1 MPTYY
6 PIDEAAARRA
16 KEMNSFSDYNPGSAT
31 ESYRRSVDEAAAIA
45 EAQKAQVDPMY
56 HEKID
61 RLLDVYARKLA
72 ENINQSH
79 AIAARCPSILIA
91 GPANFPVR
99 KKEKQNQAADANMA
113 EWNRIHGLLDK
124 IRGIGTGGIS
134 SDDENALQ
142 KLREKLARH
151 EREQEMMKAVN
162 AFYRKH
168 GTLDGCPL
176 LSAEDAEKIKAAMAR
191 DWRAAPKP
199 YERYRLSNNN
209 QTIHSI
215 KARIAE
221 LEAKQSSPA
230 PEGWSFDGG
239 RVVMN
244 QGENRIQILFDDK
257 PGASVRSQLKH
268 AGFRWAPS
276 QGAWQRMLNQNG
288 IYAAKT
294 VTEKWMTPAEQAE
307 STTKQ
312 VLDEEPCSEEP
323 ALFSY
328 PQQSM

>member
-6 PIDEAAARRA
+6 PIDETAARRA
-16 KEMNSFSDYNPGSAT
+16 KEMSSFYDYKPGSAT
-31 ESYRRSVDEAAAIA
+31 ASYRQEVDKAAAIA
-45 EAQKAQVDPMY
+45 EAQKTRVDPMY

-61 RLLDVYARKLA
+61 RLLDTYARKLA
-72 ENINQSH
+72 ENLNH
-79 AIAARCPSILIA
+79 GYAIAARCPSVLIA

-99 KKEKQNQAADANMA
+99 KKEKQNRADDANIR
-113 EWNRIHGLLDK
+113 EWQEIQGILHR
-124 IRGIGTGGIS
+124 IRGVGTAGIS

-151 EREQEMMKAVN
+151 EREQEAMKSIN
-162 AFYRKH
+162 AYYRKH

-176 LSAEDAEKIKAAMAR
+176 LSAEETEKIKAAMAR
-191 DWRAAPKP
+191 DWRANPKP
-199 YERYRLSNNN
+199 YESYLLNNNN
-209 QTIHSI
+209 QTIRSV

-244 QGENRIQILFDDK
+244 QEENRIQILFDGK
-257 PGASVRSQLKH
+257 PAEDIRSELKH

-288 IYAAKT
+288 IYAAKS
-294 VTEKWMTPAEQAE
+294 VTEKWMTPADLPETTIE
-307 STTKQ
+307 SQTE
-312 VLDEEPCSEEP
+312 EEPCSEEP
-323 ALFSY
+323 VLFSY

>member
-6 PIDEAAARRA
+6 SIDETAARRA
-16 KEMNSFSDYNPGSAT
+16 KEMNSHFGYKPGSAT
-31 ESYRRSVDEAAAIA
+31 ASYRQEVDKAATIA
-45 EAQKAQVDPMY
+45 EAQKTRVDPMY

-61 RLLDVYARKLA
+61 RLLDTYARRLA
-72 ENINQSH
+72 ENLNQSY
-79 AIAARCPSILIA
+79 AIAIRCPSVLVA

-99 KKEKQNQAADANMA
+99 KKEKQNRADEANLQ
-113 EWNRIHGLLDK
+113 EWRDIQGILAR
-124 IRGIGTGGIS
+124 IRGTGMAGIS

-142 KLREKLARH
+142 KLREKLDRR
-151 EREQEMMKAVN
+151 EREQEVMKSVN
-162 AFYRKH
+162 AYYRKH

-176 LSAEDAEKIKAAMAR
+176 LSAEEAEKIKAAMAR
-191 DWRAAPKP
+191 DWRANPKP
-199 YERYRLSNNN
+199 YNSYLLSNNN
-209 QTIHSI
+209 QMIRSI
-215 KARIAE
+215 KARITE

-230 PEGWSFDGG
+230 PEGWSFEGG

-244 QGENRIQILFDDK
+244 QEENRIQILFDGK
-257 PGASVRSQLKH
+257 PDADIRSELKH

-307 STTKQ
+307 STTEQ

>member
-31 ESYRRSVDEAAAIA
+31 ERYRRSVDEAAAIA
-45 EAQKAQVDPMY
+45 EAQKARVDPMY

-61 RLLDVYARKLA
+61 RILDVYARRLA
-72 ENINQSH
+72 ENINKSH

-124 IRGIGTGGIS
+124 IRGIGIGGVS

-176 LSAEDAEKIKAAMAR
+176 LSAEDAEKIKVAMAR
-191 DWRAAPKP
+191 DSQPQAW
-199 YERYRLSNNN
+199 
-209 QTIHSI
+209 SI
-215 KARIAE
+215 R
-221 LEAKQSSPA
+221 SSAFTP
-230 PEGWSFDGG
+230 
-239 RVVMN
+239 N
-244 QGENRIQILFDDK
+244 ILY
-257 PGASVRSQLKH
+257 SSSSL
-268 AGFRWAPS
+268 
-276 QGAWQRMLNQNG
+276 
-288 IYAAKT
+288 
-294 VTEKWMTPAEQAE
+294 
-307 STTKQ
+307 
-312 VLDEEPCSEEP
+312 
-323 ALFSY
+323 
-328 PQQSM
+328 

>member
-1 MPTYY
+1 
-6 PIDEAAARRA
+6 
-16 KEMNSFSDYNPGSAT
+16 
-31 ESYRRSVDEAAAIA
+31 
-45 EAQKAQVDPMY
+45 MY

-61 RLLDVYARKLA
+61 RLLDTYARKLA
-72 ENINQSH
+72 ENLNH
-79 AIAARCPSILIA
+79 GYAIAARCPSVLIA

-99 KKEKQNQAADANMA
+99 KKEKQNRAADANMK
-113 EWNRIHGLLDK
+113 EWQEIQGILAR
-124 IRGIGTGGIS
+124 IRGVGTAGIS

-151 EREQEMMKAVN
+151 EQEQEMMKSIN
-162 AFYRKH
+162 AYYRKH

-176 LSAEDAEKIKAAMAR
+176 LSADEAEKIKAAMAR
-191 DWRAAPKP
+191 DWRANPKP
-199 YERYRLSNNN
+199 YESYLLSNNN
-209 QTIHSI
+209 QTIRSI

-244 QGENRIQILFDDK
+244 QEENRIQILFDGK
-257 PGASVRSQLKH
+257 PDADIRSELKH

-288 IYAAKT
+288 IYAAKS
-294 VTEKWMTPAEQAE
+294 VTEQWMTPSTQPEPEIE
-307 STTKQ
+307 SQTE
-312 VLDEEPCSEEP
+312 EEPCSAP
-323 ALFSY
+323 FSY
-328 PQQSM
+328 SQQSM

>member
-16 KEMNSFSDYNPGSAT
+16 KEMNSYYDYKPGSAT
-31 ESYRRSVDEAAAIA
+31 ASYRQEVDKAAAIA
-45 EAQKAQVDPMY
+45 EAQKARVDPMY

-61 RLLDVYARKLA
+61 RLLDTYARKLA
-72 ENINQSH
+72 ENLNH
-79 AIAARCPSILIA
+79 GYAIAARCPSVLIA

-99 KKEKQNQAADANMA
+99 KKEKQNRAADANMK
-113 EWNRIHGLLDK
+113 EWQEIQGILAR
-124 IRGIGTGGIS
+124 IRGVGTAGIS

-151 EREQEMMKAVN
+151 EQEQEMMKSIN
-162 AFYRKH
+162 AYYRKH

-176 LSAEDAEKIKAAMAR
+176 LSADEAEKIKAAMAR
-191 DWRAAPKP
+191 DWRANPKP
-199 YERYRLSNNN
+199 YESYLLSNNN
-209 QTIHSI
+209 QTIRSI

-230 PEGWSFDGG
+230 PEGWSFEGG

-244 QGENRIQILFDDK
+244 QEENRIQILFDGK
-257 PGASVRSQLKH
+257 PDADIRSELKH

-288 IYAAKT
+288 IYSAKS
-294 VTEKWMTPAEQAE
+294 VTEQWMTPSTQPEPEIE
-307 STTKQ
+307 SQTE
-312 VLDEEPCSEEP
+312 EEPCSAP
-323 ALFSY
+323 FSY
-328 PQQSM
+328 SQQSM